1 MITLKTV
8 VKNSIRDYGMIQAK
22 ELKAIVD
29 KRVTVTIDVDE
40 GTEITQPVPTL
51 SPKTVPVKP
60 LVVA

>member
-8 VKNSIRDYGMIQAK
+8 VKNSTGKHGMIQDAT
-22 ELKAIVD
+22 LKPIVG

-40 GTEITQPVPTL
+40 GTEVTQPAPT
-51 SPKTVPVKP
+51 PVSAKP